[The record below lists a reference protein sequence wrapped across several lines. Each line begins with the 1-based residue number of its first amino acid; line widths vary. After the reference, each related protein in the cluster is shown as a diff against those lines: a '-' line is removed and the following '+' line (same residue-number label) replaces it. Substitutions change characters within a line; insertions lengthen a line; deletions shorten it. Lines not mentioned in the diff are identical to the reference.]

1 MIESGHDDLVTG
13 IPSPRQGPAEL
24 KAQRGHIRAK
34 DHTVGIRHPQKISD
48 GRMDLLQQRI
58 ALATGRKHAAMIG
71 VGVAQVV
78 GDGLNDTGALAAAH
92 VSISPA
98 SGLDAARAASDIV
111 LMGRDLAP
119 VGPAI
124 RTARLSVR
132 RIRENFALSALYNIV
147 AVPVAIVGLASP
159 LLAALAMSLSSVTVT
174 LNALRLR

>member
-1 MIESGHDDLVTG
+1 GQGRRGRPLSGEAPGLG
-13 IPSPRQGPAEL
+13 AASAARRGSAEHAAAVL
-24 KAQRGHIRAK
+24 PEEKVAR
-34 DHTVGIRHPQKISD
+34 
-48 GRMDLLQQRI
+48 LQ
-58 ALATGRKHAAMIG
+58 ALAAEGRRVLML
-71 VGVAQVV
+71 
-78 GDGLNDTGALAAAH
+78 GDGLNDTGALAQAH

-98 SGLDAARAASDIV
+98 SGLDAARAASDMV

>member
-1 MIESGHDDLVTG
+1 M
-13 IPSPRQGPAEL
+13 
-24 KAQRGHIRAK
+24 
-34 DHTVGIRHPQKISD
+34 
-48 GRMDLLQQRI
+48 
-58 ALATGRKHAAMIG
+58 
-71 VGVAQVV
+71 
-78 GDGLNDTGALAAAH
+78 
-92 VSISPA
+92 
-98 SGLDAARAASDIV
+98 V

>member
-1 MIESGHDDLVTG
+1 VLPHEKVA
-13 IPSPRQGPAEL
+13 RVA
-24 KAQRGHIRAK
+24 
-34 DHTVGIRHPQKISD
+34 
-48 GRMDLLQQRI
+48 
-58 ALATGRKHAAMIG
+58 ALAAEGRRVLML
-71 VGVAQVV
+71 